1 MNRPSLSTWLVIVSL
16 IVIAAPLA
24 AALSKMFVTHEAP
37 FLRAEGGAQWIKLT
51 EPVSLRS
58 WTGKFTVAYRKQ
70 FILEKAVPDAVLTV
84 RALRTAE
91 IYLDGQTVSAFDK
104 QDDWHSPRSVVVK
117 GLLPGPHEIGIAVS
131 NENGP
136 SLLLAYCG
144 ALGIFTGPGWESS
157 VDGVNWLPATLAE
170 EKKLADVSL
179 RFPSTIDAFRTL
191 IPVYLPL
198 FVISF
203 FVALFFRSVRERHP
217 IIGRAAL
224 SPSQIRWA
232 LLAAWAVLTVNNI
245 SKIPLSLGFDAVH
258 HYEYIEYIM
267 KRGTIPLATEGWQM
281 FQSPLYYLLSAG
293 FAKMLSLFLSGSTV
307 SFALRVIPLLCGAL
321 QVQLAY
327 QAAQYVFPGR
337 KDLQTMGTIVG
348 GLLPMN
354 LYISQVVGNEPL
366 AGILSAGAIVLALGI
381 LTREGPLPRK
391 KLVWLGIAT
400 GLAFLTKVTAVL
412 LLPAVALVL
421 LYVMS
426 KKKEPAR
433 NIIAGLVIFLGAVIL
448 VSGWYYLRNWIE
460 LGRPFVGGWDVA
472 RGIIWWQEPGY
483 RTIQDF
489 ISFGTSLSYPVFS
502 AVNGFWDSI
511 YSTFWLDGLN
521 SSIVTYES
529 GPPWNYDFMI
539 SGALLSLLPAAG
551 IILGFI
557 ISLGRPRST
566 HPCQVFSAYCI
577 AVYFSALLY
586 LYVTVPIYST
596 AKATYTVGLL
606 PCYVILCMSG
616 IDVLTRNKYARAA
629 VYALLCC
636 WSVSVYSS
644 YFAL

>member
-1 MNRPSLSTWLVIVSL
+1 
-16 IVIAAPLA
+16 
-24 AALSKMFVTHEAP
+24 
-37 FLRAEGGAQWIKLT
+37 
-51 EPVSLRS
+51 
-58 WTGKFTVAYRKQ
+58 
-70 FILEKAVPDAVLTV
+70 
-84 RALRTAE
+84 
-91 IYLDGQTVSAFDK
+91 
-104 QDDWHSPRSVVVK
+104 
-117 GLLPGPHEIGIAVS
+117 
-131 NENGP
+131 
-136 SLLLAYCG
+136 LAYCG
-144 ALGIFTGPGWESS
+144 ALGIYTGPGWESS

-170 EKKLADVSL
+170 ERKPAEVSL
-179 RFPSTIDAFRTL
+179 RFPSTMDASREL

-203 FVALFFRSVRERHP
+203 IVPLVFRSVQEKHP
-217 IIGRAAL
+217 SIGRAAV

-232 LLAAWAVLTVNNI
+232 LLAAWAVLAVNNI
-245 SKIPLSLGFDAVH
+245 SKIPLSVGFDAAH

-267 KRGTIPLATEGWQM
+267 KKGTIPLATEGWQM
-281 FQSPLYYLLSAG
+281 FQSPLFYLLSAG
-293 FAKMLSLFLSGSTV
+293 LAKILSLFFSGSTV
-307 SFALRVIPLLCGAL
+307 SFALRIIPLLCGVF

-327 QAAQYVFPGR
+327 QAVRYVFPGR

-366 AGILSAGAIVLALGI
+366 AGVLSAAAIVLVLGI

-391 KLVWLGIAT
+391 NLIWLGIAT

-412 LLPAVALVL
+412 LLPAIALVL
-421 LYVMS
+421 LFVMS
-426 KKKEPAR
+426 KKNEPVQS
-433 NIIAGLVIFLGAVIL
+433 IIGGLALFLGAVIL
-448 VSGWYYLRNWIE
+448 VSGWYYLRNWLE

-489 ISFGTSLSYPVFS
+489 ISFGRSLSYPVFS
-502 AVNGFWDSI
+502 AIYGFWDSI

-529 GPPWNYDFMI
+529 GSPWNYNFMV

-551 IILGFI
+551 IVLGFI
-557 ISLGRPRST
+557 MTLGRPRST
-566 HPCQVFSAYCI
+566 HPGQVFSSYCI
-577 AVYFSALLY
+577 ALYFAALLY
-586 LYVTVPIYST
+586 LYIAVPIYST

-606 PCYVILCMSG
+606 PCYVIMCVSG
-616 IDVLTRNKYARAA
+616 IDVLTGNKYARAA

-644 YFAL
+644 YFVL